1 MNICDKIVASY
12 VNGNYSVC
20 LLSDGTKVRFSND
33 DTFCAAFPESIDVKI
48 TNYCDANCPMCHENS
63 SVDGEHGDLNHP
75 FFDSLAAGTELA
87 IGGGNPLAHPQ
98 LEGFLQRM
106 KAQGVVCN
114 LTVNQRHFM
123 QQRTF
128 LDSLCRSKLVHGV
141 GISVL
146 YSYSTDLQPIINFA
160 NAYPHCVIHLIA
172 GAAAPILW
180 QKLSNHGLKV
190 LVLGY
195 KMFGRGTDFANNNK
209 MDLYC
214 SLAWL
219 KKEIS
224 TIAKGFASISFD
236 NLAIEQLDVKGMLD
250 KDFFDAHYM
259 GDDGDFTMYVDLVTE
274 QFALS
279 STTAHRHKLTASI
292 NQMFA
297 AVKSD
302 KQAQVN

>member
-48 TNYCDANCPMCHENS
+48 TNYCDVGCPMCHENS

-75 FFDSLAAGTELA
+75 FFDSLTAGTELA
-87 IGGGNPLAHPQ
+87 LGGGNPLDHPQ
-98 LEGFLQRM
+98 LVPFLQRM
-106 KAQGVVCN
+106 KDKGVVCN
-114 LTVNQRHFM
+114 VTVNKMHFERHHL
-123 QQRTF
+123 QIRK
-128 LDSLCRSKLVHGV
+128 LCKDKLVHGV

-146 YSYSTDLQPIINFA
+146 SNRNLQQVIAFA
-160 NAYPHCVIHLIA
+160 KTYPHCVIHLIA
-172 GAAAPILW
+172 GVASPTLW
-180 QKLSNHGLKV
+180 QSLSGHGLKV

-209 MDLYC
+209 MDLHC
-214 SLAWL
+214 SHAWL
-219 KKEIS
+219 KKQIS

-259 GDDGDFTMYVDLVTE
+259 GDDGDFTMYVDLVRQ
-274 QFALS
+274 QFAIS
-279 STTAHRHKLTASI
+279 STTKQRNALTDDI

-297 AVKSD
+297 VVK
-302 KQAQVN
+302 AQKSNSAQ

>member
-1 MNICDKIVASY
+1 MNTCKAILAHYD
-12 VNGNYSVC
+12 NGNYSVC
-20 LLSDGTKVRFSND
+20 LFSDGTKIRFSPD
-33 DTFCAAFPESIDVKI
+33 DTFCASFPESIDVKI

-114 LTVNQRHFM
+114 LTVNQHHFA
-123 QQRTF
+123 QQRP
-128 LDSLCRSKLVHGV
+128 LIDQLCRNKLVHGV

-146 YSYSTDLQPIINFA
+146 NETNLQQVIAFA

-172 GAAAPILW
+172 GVASSNLW
-180 QKLSNHGLKV
+180 AKLANKGLKV

-195 KMFGRGTDFANNNK
+195 KSFGRGKAYYNQQVQDGLCLLQQQIT
-209 MDLYC
+209 
-214 SLAWL
+214 SL
-219 KKEIS
+219 
-224 TIAKGFASISFD
+224 AKGFVSVSFD
-236 NLAIEQLDVKGMLD
+236 NLAIEQLDLANQLD
-250 KDFFDAHYM
+250 KSYFDVHYM
-259 GDDGDFTMYVDLVTE
+259 GDDGDFTMYVDLVAE

-302 KQAQVN
+302 KKAQVN

>member
-1 MNICDKIVASY
+1 MNTCKAILAQYD
-12 VNGNYSVC
+12 NGNYSVC
-20 LLSDGTKVRFSND
+20 LFSDGTKIRFSPD
-33 DTFCAAFPESIDVKI
+33 DTFCASFPESIDVKI
-48 TNYCDANCPMCHENS
+48 TNYCDVGCPMCHENS
-63 SVDGEHGDLNHP
+63 STEGAHGNLEHK
-75 FFDSLAAGTELA
+75 FFDTLVAGTELA

-98 LEGFLQRM
+98 LVPFLQRM
-106 KAQGVVCN
+106 QQQGVVCN
-114 LTVNQRHFM
+114 LTVNQHHFA
-123 QQRTF
+123 QQR
-128 LDSLCRSKLVHGV
+128 SLIDQLCKQRLVHGV

-146 YSYSTDLQPIINFA
+146 NETNLQQVIAFA

-172 GAAAPILW
+172 GVASPVLW
-180 QKLSNHGLKV
+180 QKLSNQGLKV

-195 KMFGRGTDFANNNK
+195 KSFGRGTDFANNNK
-209 MDLYC
+209 RDLYC

-224 TIAKGFASISFD
+224 TIAKGFVSVSFD
-236 NLAIEQLDVKGMLD
+236 NLAIEQLDLANQLD
-250 KDFFDAHYM
+250 KSYFDAHYM
-259 GDDGDFTMYVDLVTE
+259 GDDGDFTMYVDLVAE

>member
-1 MNICDKIVASY
+1 MNTCKAILAHYD
-12 VNGNYSVC
+12 NGNYSVC
-20 LLSDGTKVRFSND
+20 LFSDGTKIRFSPD

-63 SVDGEHGDLNHP
+63 SVDGAHGNLEHK
-75 FFDSLAAGTELA
+75 FFETLVAGTELA

-98 LEGFLQRM
+98 LVPFLQRM
-106 KAQGVVCN
+106 QQQGVVCN
-114 LTVNQRHFM
+114 LTVNQHHFV
-123 QQRTF
+123 QQKP
-128 LDSLCRSKLVHGV
+128 LIDQLCRNKLVHGV

-146 YSYSTDLQPIINFA
+146 NETNLQQVIAFA
-160 NAYPHCVIHLIA
+160 NAYPNCVIHLIA
-172 GAAAPILW
+172 GVASPVLW

-195 KMFGRGTDFANNNK
+195 KSFGRGKAYYNQQVQDGLCLLQQQIT
-209 MDLYC
+209 L
-214 SLAWL
+214 L
-219 KKEIS
+219 
-224 TIAKGFASISFD
+224 AKGFMSVSFD
-236 NLAIEQLDVKGMLD
+236 NLAIEQLDLANQLD
-250 KDFFDAHYM
+250 KSYFDAHYM
-259 GDDGDFTMYVDLVTE
+259 GDDGDFTMYVDLVAE

-279 STTAHRHKLTASI
+279 STTAHRHKLTDNI